1 MMERDRDRFLDC
13 RKRAARSPLG
23 AAALAGTPF
32 PIDRAGVA
40 RALGLD
46 GIVHNSI
53 DAVADRD
60 ALVEFVAACAITMM
74 HLSRLAEE
82 LILWST
88 QEWRFARIGES
99 FTTGSSIMPQK
110 QNPDMAEL
118 VRGKTGRVYGD
129 LVALLTV
136 MKGLPLAYNRDM
148 QEDKE
153 PLFDAAD
160 TLTGSLSIMAGMM
173 ATVEFD
179 ASRFEGELRAD
190 TLLATELADY
200 LVRKGL
206 PFRKAHAV
214 TGALVRECVERSVP
228 LVDLPLHIYRAHA
241 PEFAD
246 DLYAV
251 LDPRASVRRK
261 RSAGSTAPAEVARAL
276 ARWRRVFQ
284 KRKR

>member
-1 MMERDRDRFLDC
+1 
-13 RKRAARSPLG
+13 
-23 AAALAGTPF
+23 
-32 PIDRAGVA
+32 VA

-160 TLTGSLSIMAGMM
+160 TVTGSLSILAGMM

-214 TGALVRECVERSVP
+214 TGALVRECGERSVP

-251 LDPRASVRRK
+251 LDPHASVRRK
-261 RSAGSTAPAEVARAL
+261 RSAGSTAPVEVARAL